1 MGKLIYKILS
11 STFLTANILM
21 ASNLYAS
28 TITMDFTVIDFNAA
42 TGSPHLLP
50 PPAES
55 VSGTIAWEADSL
67 RASITSLTS
76 IDVNITGHQF
86 TLAEMETSEFRIDP
100 DPSLYFAIDASVLE
114 NGVGSYNSTG
124 WDFFITFNVDTLSP
138 FGFAYNSELTPDEW
152 YFGETFSEFV
162 ITAVPEPTILALM
175 FTGIIG
181 LGIVRRKVRKS

>member
-42 TGSPHLLP
+42 TGSPLVS

-55 VSGTIAWEADSL
+55 VSGTIEWEADSL
-67 RASITSLTS
+67 RASIISLTS

-138 FGFAYNSELTPDEW
+138 FGFAYNSADTPDAW
-152 YFGETFSEFV
+152 YFSETFSEFV

-181 LGIVRRKVRKS
+181 LGIARRKARKS